1 MAGERLGKSV
11 WTEVLGDDI
20 VKYLETDS
28 RQSEVEIPEGVS
40 INKYIEAD
48 FRRFVEE
55 FSEEE
60 RKEFIKNTAERH
72 RDITMNT
79 VEKAIKACLPDILEI
94 IGQPRA

>member
-1 MAGERLGKSV
+1 MTGERLGKGV
-11 WTEVLGDDI
+11 WTEILGDDI
-20 VKYLETDS
+20 IKYLETDF
-28 RQSEVEIPEGVS
+28 RQFEVEIPEGVS

-48 FRRFVEE
+48 FRRFIEE

-60 RKEFIKNTAERH
+60 KKKFIKNTAERH

-94 IGQPRA
+94 VGQPSA